1 MRQVPQTRRIG
12 NMRSSMRAISTK
24 SSENTSFWGSARLRS
39 RRDATR
45 VIYEILLLVSNG
57 ASRTR
62 ISSKANL
69 NFRRTQEYL
78 SFLKIKGFVIDTAQ
92 DKGVSSRFWLTVK
105 GERFLQFL
113 SQVEKELCELF
124 ASSPASAFSV
134 ENRFGQNLQTPDMR
148 QVHALIETQE

>member
-1 MRQVPQTRRIG
+1 
-12 NMRSSMRAISTK
+12 MRSSMRAISTK
-24 SSENTSFWGSARLRS
+24 SSENASFWGSARLRS

-92 DKGVSSRFWLTVK
+92 DKGASSRFWLTVK

-113 SQVEKELCELF
+113 SHVEKELGELF
-124 ASSPASAFSV
+124 SSSPASAFLV
-134 ENRFGQNLQTPDMR
+134 EGRFGLNLQRPGMR
-148 QVHALIETQE
+148 RVHALIETRE